1 MTVYMYSLSQRIYVD
16 KRYDTCHHTKI
27 IIIMLV
33 LQVIFWR
40 GNSKNSYDHDKNGLN
55 LKVVCMYAK
64 LHTCGN
70 VCMVTQ

>member
-40 GNSKNSYDHDKNGLN
+40 GNSKNSYDHDKNESC
-55 LKVVCMYAK
+55 VHVCKTAYMW
-64 LHTCGN
+64 
-70 VCMVTQ
+70 